1 MAHVV
6 VLGAGLGGAIQ
17 AYELKETL
25 TGSDTITVISNK
37 PYFQF
42 TPSNPW
48 AGVGWRKKKD
58 VIVDLAPVM
67 KRRGIEFIC
76 DGATFSN

>member
-6 VLGAGLGGAIQ
+6 ILGAGLGGTIQ
-17 AYELKETL
+17 AYELKDTL
-25 TGSDTITVISNK
+25 TRSDKITVISNK

-48 AGVGWRKKKD
+48 AGVGWRNQD
-58 VIVDLAPVM
+58 DLTVGS
-67 KRRGIEFIC
+67 RGRVRLPRHRHRPRS
-76 DGATFSN
+76 GL